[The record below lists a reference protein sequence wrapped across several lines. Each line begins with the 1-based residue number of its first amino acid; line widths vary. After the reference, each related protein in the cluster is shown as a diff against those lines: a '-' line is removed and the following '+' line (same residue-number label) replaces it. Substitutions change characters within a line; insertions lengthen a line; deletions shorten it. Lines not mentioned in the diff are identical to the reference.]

1 MLNKTAVINGAV
13 TAPHNYEYRKTH
25 DVRIPFGIAAIKERG
40 ISLPEE
46 SFTYG
51 RANRPQ
57 TPIQGII
64 ANNFGEAAGSTL

>member
-1 MLNKTAVINGAV
+1 M
-13 TAPHNYEYRKTH
+13 
-25 DVRIPFGIAAIKERG
+25 RIPFGIAAIKERG

-64 ANNFGEAAGSTL
+64 ANNFGEAAGSTLQGRYK